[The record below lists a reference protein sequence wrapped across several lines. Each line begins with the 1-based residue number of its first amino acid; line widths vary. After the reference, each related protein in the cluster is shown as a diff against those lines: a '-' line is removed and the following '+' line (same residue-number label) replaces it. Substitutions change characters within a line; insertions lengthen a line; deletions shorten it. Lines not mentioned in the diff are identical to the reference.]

1 MINIKDFSKLD
12 IRVGTIVK
20 AEILKNAKKPAYHL
34 QIDFGKIGL
43 KQSSAQITENY
54 RIEELI
60 GRQIVAVVN
69 FPPKRIAGIKS
80 EVLVLGANDDKNNVV
95 LLDLQKNLPNG
106 AKIS

>member
-1 MINIKDFSKLD
+1 MIDIKDFSKLD
-12 IRVGTIVK
+12 IRVGTIIKV
-20 AEILKNAKKPAYHL
+20 EILKNAKKPAYHL
-34 QIDFGKIGL
+34 QIDFGEIGL

-54 RIEELI
+54 EINELI

-69 FPPKRIAGIKS
+69 FPPKQIAGITS

-95 LLDLQKNLPNG
+95 LLDLQKDLPNG